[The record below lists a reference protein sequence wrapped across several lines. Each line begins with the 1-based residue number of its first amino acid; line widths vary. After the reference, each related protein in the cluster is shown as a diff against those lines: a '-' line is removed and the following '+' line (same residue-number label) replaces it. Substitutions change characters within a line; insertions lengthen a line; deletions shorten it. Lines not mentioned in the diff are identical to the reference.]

1 MISWYTIERII
12 KQMEDLMN
20 RQTEFILLIIGASF
34 SILTFFGAA
43 LYAVIFG
50 FSTFLMYAEP
60 YSYSS
65 GDDTFVAGLFT
76 FFAVVAAL
84 FAIVSA
90 VFGFIG
96 AFKIK
101 NNHAKVKTFGT
112 CFIVLGGLQI
122 FTISGILFLI
132 AGILTVSKKEYK
144 TNYKE
149 DEGIKWE

>member
-1 MISWYTIERII
+1 MISWYTVGRIN

-43 LYAVIFG
+43 LYAILFG
-50 FSTFLMYAEP
+50 FSTFMIYAEP

-65 GDDTFVAGLFT
+65 GEDTFVVGLFT
-76 FFAVVAAL
+76 FFALVVAFFAL
-84 FAIVSA
+84 ISA

-101 NNHAKVKTFGT
+101 NNHAKVTVFGT

-122 FTISGILFLI
+122 LTISGILFLI

-144 TNYKE
+144 TNYIE
-149 DEGIKWE
+149 GEGIKWE

>member
-1 MISWYTIERII
+1 
-12 KQMEDLMN
+12 MN

-43 LYAVIFG
+43 LYAVLFG
-50 FSTFLMYAEP
+50 FSTLVMYAEP
-60 YSYSS
+60 ASYSS
-65 GDDTFVAGLFT
+65 GEDTFMVGLFT
-76 FFAVVAAL
+76 FFALVAAF
-84 FAIVSA
+84 FALVSA

-101 NNHAKVKTFGT
+101 NNHAKVKVFGI

-144 TNYKE
+144 TNYI
-149 DEGIKWE
+149 EGEGTKWE